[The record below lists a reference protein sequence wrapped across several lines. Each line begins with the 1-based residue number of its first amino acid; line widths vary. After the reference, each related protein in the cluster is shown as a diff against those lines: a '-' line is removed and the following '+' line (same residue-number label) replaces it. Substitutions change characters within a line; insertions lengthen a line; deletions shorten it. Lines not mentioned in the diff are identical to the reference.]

1 MLLGLARA
9 FLSSAVEAED
19 ALTETYRR
27 WYAEGDRGA
36 MDPGAWLAG
45 TLKEVCRSRPART
58 PGEGARD
65 DRPRAA
71 GAAAEPARRS
81 LRGLWAGPAGTGRHG
96 EVVRAF
102 RKACESHDL
111 RLLAG
116 LLAPEVSAVFD
127 GGGRIRTPERPV
139 GGADDVTRC
148 LGVLLAPRD
157 GVVIAEA
164 TFNGRAGLVVGH
176 GGEAAAA
183 ISLDVRGDRVVNVWL
198 VLNPDKLRGWERS

>member
-1 MLLGLARA
+1 MKYAEEVAPISDLLEERRMLLGLAR
-9 FLSSAVEAED
+9 
-19 ALTETYRR
+19 
-27 WYAEGDRGA
+27 G
-36 MDPGAWLAG
+36 
-45 TLKEVCRSRPART
+45 
-58 PGEGARD
+58 
-65 DRPRAA
+65 A
-71 GAAAEPARRS
+71 GAAAEPARQS
-81 LRGLWAGPAGTGRHG
+81 LRGLRAGPAGTGRHG
-96 EVVRAF
+96 EAVRAF

-116 LLAPEVSAVFD
+116 LLAPDVSAVFD

-148 LGVLLAPRD
+148 LGGLLAPRD

-164 TFNGRAGLVVGH
+164 TFNGRAGLVVGR